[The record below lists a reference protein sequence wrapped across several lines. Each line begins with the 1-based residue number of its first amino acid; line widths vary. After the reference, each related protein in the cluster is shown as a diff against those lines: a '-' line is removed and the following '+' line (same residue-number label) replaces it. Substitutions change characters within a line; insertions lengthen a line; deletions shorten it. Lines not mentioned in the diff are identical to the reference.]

1 MIRRKPQ
8 RLQPWRP
15 KRHRLRGASLLEALV
30 AAGLLAFALLAA
42 LRWQALARAETGL
55 ARERSEA
62 TQLAREALEWQ
73 RTFVAL
79 EPVADLPDAPVF
91 SREEE
96 AAHTV
101 DGRTATFTVRR
112 RTSLLAGVRLK
123 AASVAVEWEDAAG
136 QRQRVALDTLVDGS
150 LPVHGAAA
158 TWAAAEPG
166 VGSPIGQPE
175 PVPLA
180 GR

>member
-1 MIRRKPQ
+1 MRRQPQ
-8 RLQPWRP
+8 RLQQCRP
-15 KRHRLRGASLLEALV
+15 RRHQLRGASLLEALV

-79 EPVADLPDAPVF
+79 EPLDHLPDAPVF
-91 SREEE
+91 SGAVE

-101 DGRTATFTVRR
+101 EGRTATFTVRR
-112 RTSLLAGVRLK
+112 STNLLAGVRLK

-166 VGSPIGQPE
+166 VATPIGQPE
-175 PVPLA
+175 PVPMA

>member
-1 MIRRKPQ
+1 M
-8 RLQPWRP
+8 
-15 KRHRLRGASLLEALV
+15 

-79 EPVADLPDAPVF
+79 EPVDQLPEAPVF
-91 SREEE
+91 AGEGET
-96 AAHTV
+96 AHTV
-101 DGRTATFTVRR
+101 DGRTASFTVRR
-112 RTSLLAGVRLK
+112 STSILAGVRLK
-123 AASVAVEWEDAAG
+123 AASVTVEWEDATG
-136 QRQRVALDTLVDGS
+136 RRQQVALHTLVEGS

-158 TWAAAEPG
+158 TWAADEPG
-166 VGSPIGQPE
+166 SANPIGRPE
-175 PVPLA
+175 PVPQE